1 MSFDVSGN
9 AYDRFMGR
17 YARELASAFAD
28 FVGVHKGKVVDVGC
42 GSGILTEELTRRVGA
57 DNVAAADPSPLL
69 ETCRERVPEAD
80 VRPGTAEELP
90 WPDDSFDAALA
101 QLVLHF
107 LDDPVVGIKEMRRV
121 TRPGGVVAAST
132 WNFPQ
137 MPLVRTFWESARDLR
152 LDAPSETQQF
162 ETLDALAAGAD
173 QADLDAEPLLDQLD
187 VAARSRR
194 QLGDVGQRVE
204 GLLPAWQRLV
214 DGLAVVEVALVGGEV
229 LGLGAVAES
238 VPDADGQLGERR
250 EHVELRQRERRHA
263 VQAHRVAQRDE
274 IEPAAAPRSE

>member
-17 YARELASAFAD
+17 YALELAPAFAD
-28 FVGVHKGKVVDVGC
+28 FVGVHEGKVVDVGC
-42 GSGILTEELTRRVGA
+42 GSGILTEELARRVGA
-57 DNVAAADPSPLL
+57 ENVAAADPSPLL

-90 WPDDSFDAALA
+90 WTDDTFDAALA

-107 LDDPVVGIKEMRRV
+107 LDDPVVGITEMRRV

-162 ETLDALAAGAD
+162 ETLDELAALGRSAGLGEVE
-173 QADLDAEPLLDQLD
+173 AAPLD
-187 VAARSRR
+187 VSIRYESFSQLWSTFELGAGPAGEFCASLPEADRETVRDEYQRR
-194 QLGDVGQRVE
+194 LGNPAGSFD
-204 GLLPAWQRLV
+204 LPAQAW
-214 DGLAVVEVALVGGEV
+214 V
-229 LGLGAVAES
+229 LRGS
-238 VPDADGQLGERR
+238 V
-250 EHVELRQRERRHA
+250 
-263 VQAHRVAQRDE
+263 
-274 IEPAAAPRSE
+274 